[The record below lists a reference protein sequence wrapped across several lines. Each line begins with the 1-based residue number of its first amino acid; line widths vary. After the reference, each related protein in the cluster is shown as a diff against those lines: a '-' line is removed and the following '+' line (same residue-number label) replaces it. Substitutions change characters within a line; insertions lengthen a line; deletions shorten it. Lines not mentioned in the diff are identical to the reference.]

1 MLRKRRRSLGAV
13 PDDVLEAIPS
23 RVVSRRRKTR
33 TRTIT
38 TLPDHV
44 RDQLVTSFANIDIE
58 GVGRVN
64 RYKLVDIVREMY
76 IPSDAEVLNVE
87 KFIGQSSQADCV
99 QKEDVDYDRFKTL
112 FAAIVSPAIT
122 ASPSMSFRNWDSFL
136 GACVAHI
143 SGTDL
148 IDSGSAAIFNTSITQ
163 LARDGKLPPGSDQ
176 DSHQQCH
183 LQLYG
188 AELQM
193 LFESIN
199 NTTTST
205 NFVGAMV
212 RQAFCPQRRTLDQLA
227 TLFNSRED
235 ETVELHE
242 FIRAMTLL
250 HGDMSHLVRSTSP
263 PSEARLMRTKTLLH
277 GEMDHLARPSSPPQT
292 KLNSSS
298 VSPFPSPDGI
308 DEFGVSLDGS
318 DEFGGSLDRT
328 ESTDRTDEFLSS
340 DGNDSDEHVSSE
352 ASWNDQV
359 NA

>member
-1 MLRKRRRSLGAV
+1 MMGKRRRSLGAV

-38 TLPDHV
+38 TLPDHI

-64 RYKLVDIVREMY
+64 RYRLVDIVREMY

-87 KFIGQSSQADCV
+87 KFIGQSSQGDSA
-99 QKEDVDYDRFKTL
+99 QKEDVDYNRFKTI
-112 FAAIVSPAIT
+112 FTAIVSPAIT
-122 ASPSMSFRNWDSFL
+122 ASPSMNFRNWDSFL
-136 GACVAHI
+136 
-143 SGTDL
+143 
-148 IDSGSAAIFNTSITQ
+148 AIFNTSITQ

-188 AELQM
+188 AELQI

-212 RQAFCPQRRTLDQLA
+212 RQAFSPQRRTLDQLA

-250 HGDMSHLVRSTSP
+250 HGDMSHLVRSTP
-263 PSEARLMRTKTLLH
+263 PPLEAKLIRTKTLLH
-277 GEMDHLARPSSPPQT
+277 GEMDHLGRPSSPPQT
-292 KLNSSS
+292 KLNLSS
-298 VSPFPSPDGI
+298 VSPFPSPDGT
-308 DEFGVSLDGS
+308 DEFGGSLDGS
-318 DEFGGSLDRT
+318 NEFGGSLDRT

-359 NA
+359 NG

>member
-1 MLRKRRRSLGAV
+1 MLGKRRRSLGAV

-87 KFIGQSSQADCV
+87 QFIGQSSQADCT
-99 QKEDVDYDRFKTL
+99 QKEVVDYDRFKTL

-122 ASPSMSFRNWDSFL
+122 ASPCMSYRNWDSFL
-136 GACVAHI
+136 
-143 SGTDL
+143 
-148 IDSGSAAIFNTSITQ
+148 AIFNTSITQ
-163 LARDGKLPPGSDQ
+163 LARDGMLPPGSDQ

-235 ETVELHE
+235 ETVELQE

-277 GEMDHLARPSSPPQT
+277 AEMDHLVRPSSPPQT

-308 DEFGVSLDGS
+308 DEFGATLDGS